1 MLYLLILFSY
11 SGAATDYVHFIN
23 VVEFKE
29 CQRSYCH
36 NVAIVDD
43 LVLEAAESF
52 NVSIVRNGLD
62 SSISL
67 NPTTAKIEITD
78 NDG

>member
-1 MLYLLILFSY
+1 MILFSY
-11 SGAATDYVHFIN
+11 SGAGTDYVRFTN
-23 VVEFKE
+23 VVEFEACK
-29 CQRSYCH
+29 RSYCD

-67 NPTTAKIEITD
+67 NPTTAKIEIID
-78 NDG
+78 DDG

>member
-11 SGAATDYVHFIN
+11 SGAGTDYVHFIN
-23 VVEFKE
+23 VVEFKG

-78 NDG
+78 DDG